1 MVFYEVQRDR
11 SGHQYRTGKKV
22 IKNGTIYL
30 IKLIRRKHSV
40 I

>member
-11 SGHQYRTGKKV
+11 SGLYYRTGKKV

-30 IKLIRRKHSV
+30 IQLIRRKHSV